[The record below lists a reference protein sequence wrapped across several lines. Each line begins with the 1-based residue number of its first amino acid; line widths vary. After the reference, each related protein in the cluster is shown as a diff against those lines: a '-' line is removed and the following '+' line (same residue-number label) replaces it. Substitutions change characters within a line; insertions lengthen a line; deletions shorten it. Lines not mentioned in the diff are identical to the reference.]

1 MLLWND
7 IIKVLLN
14 YYNLDYF
21 KENVYI
27 SYIFINKDIW
37 NLKLLD
43 NYLGER
49 WRQNKMAESSQK
61 YALNI
66 RSHTDTYTGF
76 YYRTA
81 WVLECLK
88 NIIDLLHSERHIL
101 RSPVDAQSHWH
112 QFLCILSFLVYT
124 IIN

>member
-1 MLLWND
+1 MRLVSSTARVLQKPKLEITSAKKLLWND

-14 YYNLDYF
+14 YYNLDYV

-49 WRQNKMAESSQK
+49 LRQNKMAESSQK
-61 YALNI
+61 YAFNI

-81 WVLECLK
+81 K
-88 NIIDLLHSERHIL
+88 S
-101 RSPVDAQSHWH
+101 
-112 QFLCILSFLVYT
+112 LSV
-124 IIN
+124 